1 VGYAFVD
8 VWSRDV
14 PTSASALRA
23 GGSLSRFGAASEGTE
38 IPWISLGR
46 RLGLPYCRLIPMST
60 TVRVSEE
67 TRRRAAALAKATGRQ
82 LQQVIEEAVTAYERE
97 LFWQQL
103 TEGYETLA
111 DNEKAWAEV
120 QAERATESGSLAD
133 DLRGDPTPR

>member
-1 VGYAFVD
+1 
-8 VWSRDV
+8 
-14 PTSASALRA
+14 
-23 GGSLSRFGAASEGTE
+23 
-38 IPWISLGR
+38 
-46 RLGLPYCRLIPMST
+46 MST

-103 TEGYETLA
+103 IEGYEALA
-111 DNEKAWAEV
+111 NDEPAWAEV

-133 DLRGDPTPR
+133 DLRGDPTPQ

>member
-1 VGYAFVD
+1 
-8 VWSRDV
+8 
-14 PTSASALRA
+14 
-23 GGSLSRFGAASEGTE
+23 
-38 IPWISLGR
+38 
-46 RLGLPYCRLIPMST
+46 MST

-82 LQQVIEEAVTAYERE
+82 LQQVLEEAVTAYERE

-103 TEGYETLA
+103 TVGYEALA
-111 DNEKAWAEV
+111 DDKKAWAEV